1 MTLSAG
7 IWIAWSG
14 GKDSALTLLRLRQQ
28 RQPIAGLI
36 STVIGNPPT
45 VAFHGIPVSTLLQQ
59 AQALGLPLQLLRFR
73 QQPSNELYA
82 RRFRTLLHGLGCRA
96 IAFGDIS
103 LEDVR
108 RYREQ
113 ILAPLAVELL
123 FPLWGEPSDLLAREV
138 LEAGIYAIVT
148 CVDSRRLD
156 PQWLGHSYDQAF
168 LDALPPSVDP
178 CGERGEFHTCVLSMP
193 GFSSCLTLASWK
205 PTVWAEYWHGWFIQ
219 TESAPA

>member
-1 MTLSAG
+1 MTPSAG

-28 RQPIAGLI
+28 GMPVAGLV
-36 STVIGNPPT
+36 STVVGNPPI
-45 VAFHGIPVSTLLQQ
+45 VAFHGIPVPTLSQQ

-82 RRFRTLLHGLGCRA
+82 RRLRAFLHNLGCRA
-96 IAFGDIS
+96 IAFGDIF

-123 FPLWGEPSDLLAREV
+123 FPLWGEPSAILAREAIRVGIHAV
-138 LEAGIYAIVT
+138 LT
-148 CVDSRRLD
+148 CVDSRCVD
-156 PQWLGHSYDQAF
+156 PWWLGRPYVLAL
-168 LDALPPSVDP
+168 LDSLLPSVDP

-193 GFSSCLTLASWK
+193 GFRFSLSLASWK
-205 PTVWAEYWHGWFIQ
+205 PTVWAEHWHGWLVR
-219 TESAPA
+219 TELAPS